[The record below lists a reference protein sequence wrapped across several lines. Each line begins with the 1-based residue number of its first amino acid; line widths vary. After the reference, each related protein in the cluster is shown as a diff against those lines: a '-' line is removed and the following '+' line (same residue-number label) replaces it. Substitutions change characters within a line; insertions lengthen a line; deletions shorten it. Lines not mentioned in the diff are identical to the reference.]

1 MTALRSRL
9 DCLEK
14 AQVQKVH
21 GRFIY
26 VRSGSCT
33 EQEAHGYLRS
43 LGITVGPRDLGLSEQ
58 HGEYVDPPVA
68 PGESLTLTIILSH
81 ECTEDALV
89 RLDEEPI
96 CAT

>member
-43 LGITVGPRDLGLSEQ
+43 LGITVRPRDLVLLETFG
-58 HGEYVDPPVA
+58 DPGA
-68 PGESLTLTIILSH
+68 AGHISPGEQISH
-81 ECTEDALV
+81 EIVEFTERFEDMLA
-89 RLDEEPI
+89 RLEVE
-96 CAT
+96 C